1 MSTAMQWAV
10 NTAGQYLYAP
20 ELSKNLRFSL
30 RALCKMRQ
38 FCDPR
43 DGTQFGMKRGATF
56 YWDVIKRV
64 ARQGYR
70 LAELE
75 SIPETT
81 FQILQNSL
89 SIREYGNSIP
99 YTSLVTSLSKVELME
114 IVDKALKDDAAR
126 CMDAEAWL
134 QFNATP
140 LTVAPASGGSSTT
153 AVTVE
158 TTGTCTVTNGVA
170 MRSGHIK
177 AISDAMKERNIPA
190 FRDDNYGCV
199 GHPSTFRPFKNDLEG
214 INQYTSEGYG
224 KIMRGEIGRYES
236 VRFCEQNNIPKGGAE
251 DSTTFDAVNGVADEW
266 NGGFSSWAFFFGQ
279 DTVIEAQTIPV
290 EIRAKIPSD
299 YGRSHGMAWYG
310 LGGFGIAHPDELNA
324 RIMKWESAA

>member
-1 MSTAMQWAV
+1 MQWAV
-10 NTAGQYLYAP
+10 NAAGQYLYAP

-64 ARQGYR
+64 SRQGYR
-70 LAELE
+70 LNELE
-75 SIPETT
+75 PIPETT
-81 FQILQNSL
+81 FQVLQNSL

-99 YTSLVTSLSKVELME
+99 YTSLVTSLSKVQLME

-126 CMDAEAWL
+126 CFDAEAWL
-134 QFNATP
+134 QFDATP
-140 LTVAPASGGSSTT
+140 LTVAPASGNSAV
-153 AVTVE
+153 AVTLE
-158 TTGTCTVTNGVA
+158 TGNDCTITNAIA
-170 MRSGHIK
+170 MRSAHIK

-190 FRDDNYGCV
+190 FRDDNFGAV
-199 GHPSTFRPFKNDLEG
+199 GHPTTFRTFKNDLEA
-214 INQYTSEGYG
+214 INLYTETGYA

-236 VRFCEQNNIPKGGAE
+236 VRFVEQNNIVKGGAE
-251 DSTTFDAVNGVADEW
+251 DSTTFDVVNGVADEW
-266 NGGFSSWAFFFGQ
+266 NGAVSSWAFFFGQ

-299 YGRSHGMAWYG
+299 FGRSHGMAWYA
-310 LGGFGIAHPDELNA
+310 LGGFGIAHPDALNA
-324 RIMKWESAA
+324 RIVKWESQA